1 MIEIKIDIDDI
12 NYGDVV
18 SKLMPTLKKKLSEG
32 AEDGSTKK
40 LLADILSIAGNLPV
54 SMIDVLPQSIKD
66 EMAVSIINNSKRKLI
81 ELAEN
86 TADKYEVG
94 VKVCDISAEIK

>member
-1 MIEIKIDIDDI
+1 MIEIKIDVDDI

-40 LLADILSIAGNLPV
+40 LLTDILNIAGNLPV

-66 EMAVSIINNSKRKLI
+66 EMAVSIICHKKRLRHF
-81 ELAEN
+81 
-86 TADKYEVG
+86 
-94 VKVCDISAEIK
+94 